1 MPFAAA
7 AAGTGGTHLIGQTA
21 AAAGPAGQI
30 ANWQTAVHPVTTV
43 DVILCKPDRTGT
55 R

>member
-1 MPFAAA
+1 MPFAA
-7 AAGTGGTHLIGQTA
+7 AAGTGGTHLIGQTAA

-43 DVILCKPDRTGT
+43 DVILCKPD
-55 R
+55 